1 MVTPAMKGA
10 KQRRRRRGS
19 CLKAAV
25 SITRAILQEGIV
37 LDPTQFLLARF
48 AESETSRHIS
58 ALTAIGE
65 DEDDDD
71 DEDDEEAEEDFFDTS
86 IETLTAR
93 TTTRLRAASDRHVA
107 LKAERDDLTERKTL
121 VEEELRAVEAESEG
135 VSKELEKLRERA
147 DRASRRAK
155 KDSIRRPKLEEVAN
169 LAAKEAAELL
179 AARDDAEKERNVQL
193 AAKARAESD
202 LKLLRIRVTTAEQEI
217 TERKLQLVNAQD
229 EAVGLRVQAKAA
241 EEMSG
246 RRIEIDL
253 PAAQVA
259 HNDLREERDTLK
271 SRVEFE
277 QRATIDAA
285 SDVEALER
293 ILFSTRGEV
302 ETQRV
307 QSVYAVDE
315 LSAADEA
322 TRNAT
327 AQCDRHEAAAA
338 FALAHQALESRD
350 AIHIEENLAKR
361 QLATTEQVHALE
373 RNAEE
378 LAIVLE
384 VVRARAREK
393 CLTAALAVDRA
404 CAVAQDRLGAEAAA
418 FDAAKASI
426 QIQSERAAHESTR
439 LDVEWQEKQV
449 LTESLETTIDRE
461 HRCAER
467 LRGRV
472 GSELVCQHDS
482 LEGPQSKLDD
492 ARSEAAH
499 MSTLSNH
506 ASVLLA
512 AAADR
517 LSAAEADADRCADA
531 ADAAY
536 CADLAI
542 IRHCDLTRDELVA
555 SSSGGAAV
563 KELAMQTNCHET
575 TLRDSLAT
583 LELRVFAAEE
593 DATHASSATTQVE
606 MELTETRAKHNFQC
620 GSYSGMGERAPL
632 ENPLVSSAKE
642 LAQDREEGLAAVT
655 KQLLDAQR
663 ACKLASV
670 KVARLNVE
678 RDRDAALR
686 AMSNAERT
694 RFQRAM
700 DALAMEQQTTLLASD
715 AIATVQLAAEDS
727 QARLDLQSEQGRDLD
742 GIQVMLYDEQLAAEA
757 ACAAQGYLVD
767 SLDQCVAPETAA
779 TASTVGQLGHA
790 MRITAD
796 ISGALRDARRQEAK
810 TRIERDEAVACVS
823 NKASRSAAT
832 SVKVRDVIAR
842 RALLNAELDVMRDSL
857 TIAQVKLGARDRRD
871 CENQWVKHLWQQAA
885 QLFEG
890 ENGLCNI
897 DQILPDSDLK
907 DEARNHHVLDDRRS
921 AASIENYDSEY
932 QREIPNIGAIHP
944 LSEALS
950 GVVRDAARNLRSEL
964 NNEENRRRKL
974 AIEVETLKQEALRR
988 RPLRTVLRRFEA
1000 NRNKALAELDLAVRH
1015 ASVAESSVVA
1025 LREEVSSC
1033 AENATSALSKTA
1045 VALGSAEVLRASLL
1059 VAHGQVE
1066 RAAAEAER
1074 MRAASLVTEDDAA
1087 QASTTLDQR
1096 RVLATHVASNRARGA
1111 VVRSSIETARMIVGK
1126 AAVGANAERDDLA
1139 HRAKQ
1144 ELEVRDVA
1152 GAVNETQSYLLESG
1166 RRERRD
1172 SLAKHVADLQ
1182 KLHML
1187 HVRADEETTTI
1198 RKAVTAAAR
1207 SARCHDTRLRDRLL
1221 LSACTSDSIVATAS
1235 THLRHDTNAA
1245 QIKAKHALESRKRLT
1260 EAIQQKKSTVET
1272 IVHLHAKVSA
1282 DVDITRAK
1290 LVSLRDELAI
1300 YQKLAIYQSKHHKI
1314 CTAGVSKH
1322 RPTVGDSTAN
1332 IGNASSWVELATED
1346 WDRAFIY
1353 NNSR

>member
-1 MVTPAMKGA
+1 M
-10 KQRRRRRGS
+10 
-19 CLKAAV
+19 
-25 SITRAILQEGIV
+25 
-37 LDPTQFLLARF
+37 
-48 AESETSRHIS
+48 
-58 ALTAIGE
+58 
-65 DEDDDD
+65 
-71 DEDDEEAEEDFFDTS
+71 
-86 IETLTAR
+86 
-93 TTTRLRAASDRHVA
+93 A

-259 HNDLREERDTLK
+259 HNDLREERDKLK

-384 VVRARAREK
+384 VVRTRAREK

-404 CAVAQDRLGAEAAA
+404 CAFAQDRLGAESAA

-517 LSAAEADADRCADA
+517 LSTAEADADRCADA

-542 IRHCDLTRDELVA
+542 VRHCDLTRDELVA

-655 KQLLDAQR
+655 KQLLDAER

-694 RFQRAM
+694 RLQRAM
-700 DALAMEQQTTLLASD
+700 DALAMEQLTMLLASD

-742 GIQVMLYDEQLAAEA
+742 NIQAMLYDEQLAAQA
-757 ACAAQGYLVD
+757 ACAAQGDLVN
-767 SLDQCVAPETAA
+767 SLDQCVAPEAAA
-779 TASTVGQLGHA
+779 TASIVGQLGHA
-790 MRITAD
+790 MRTTSD
-796 ISGALRDARRQEAK
+796 ISGALRDARREEAK
-810 TRIERDEAVACVS
+810 TRIERDEAVARVS

-857 TIAQVKLGARDRRD
+857 IIAQAKLGARDRRD
-871 CENQWVKHLWQQAA
+871 RENKWVTRLWQQAA

-907 DEARNHHVLDDRRS
+907 DEARTYHVLDDRRS

-932 QREIPNIGAIHP
+932 LREIPNFGASHQLP
-944 LSEALS
+944 EAMARI
-950 GVVRDAARNLRSEL
+950 VRGAACNLRAEL

-974 AIEVETLKQEALRR
+974 AIEVETLRQETLRR
-988 RPLRTVLRRFEA
+988 KQLRTALLRSEA
-1000 NRNKALAELDLAVRH
+1000 DRNMALADLD
-1015 ASVAESSVVA
+1015 VVIKHVSIVENCEAA
-1025 LREEVSSC
+1025 LREVVSSS
-1033 AENATSALSKTA
+1033 AEHATSALSKTA

-1059 VAHGQVE
+1059 AAHGQVE

-1074 MRAASLVTEDDAA
+1074 MRAASLATEDNAA
-1087 QASTTLDQR
+1087 QANTTLDQK
-1096 RVLATHVASNRARGA
+1096 RVLATHVASKEACGA
-1111 VVRSSIETARMIVGK
+1111 VVRSSIETARMIVSK
-1126 AAVGANAERDDLA
+1126 AAVGANAERDSLT
-1139 HRAKQ
+1139 HRAKK
-1144 ELEVRDVA
+1144 ELEARDKA
-1152 GAVNETQSYLLESG
+1152 GAVNVTHAYFLESI

-1172 SLAKHVADLQ
+1172 SLAKHVAALER
-1182 KLHML
+1182 LHIQ
-1187 HVRADEETTTI
+1187 HGCADEETTKV
-1198 RKAVTAAAR
+1198 REAVTEAAR
-1207 SARCHDTRLRDRLL
+1207 VARHHDTRFRDGLL
-1221 LSACTSDSIVATAS
+1221 LSACTSDSIVASTS
-1235 THLRHDTNAA
+1235 THLRHNTNAA
-1245 QIKAKHALESRKRLT
+1245 EIKAKQALKLRKRIT
-1260 EAIQQKKSTVET
+1260 EAIRQKKKSADTV
-1272 IVHLHAKVSA
+1272 VQLHAKFSA
-1282 DVDITRAK
+1282 DVDMMRAK
-1290 LVSLRDELAI
+1290 VIALRDELAV
-1300 YQKLAIYQSKHHKI
+1300 YQKLAVYHS
-1314 CTAGVSKH
+1314 GYLDL
-1322 RPTVGDSTAN
+1322 RNPTELSSQLG
-1332 IGNASSWVELATED
+1332 ASNR
-1346 WDRAFIY
+1346 RA
-1353 NNSR
+1353 

>member
-1 MVTPAMKGA
+1 M
-10 KQRRRRRGS
+10 
-19 CLKAAV
+19 
-25 SITRAILQEGIV
+25 
-37 LDPTQFLLARF
+37 
-48 AESETSRHIS
+48 
-58 ALTAIGE
+58 
-65 DEDDDD
+65 
-71 DEDDEEAEEDFFDTS
+71 
-86 IETLTAR
+86 
-93 TTTRLRAASDRHVA
+93 A

-169 LAAKEAAELL
+169 FAAKEAAELL

-259 HNDLREERDTLK
+259 HNDLREERDKLK

-384 VVRARAREK
+384 VVRTRAREK

-517 LSAAEADADRCADA
+517 LSTAEADADRCADA

-542 IRHCDLTRDELVA
+542 VRHCDLTRDELVA

>member
-1 MVTPAMKGA
+1 
-10 KQRRRRRGS
+10 
-19 CLKAAV
+19 
-25 SITRAILQEGIV
+25 
-37 LDPTQFLLARF
+37 
-48 AESETSRHIS
+48 
-58 ALTAIGE
+58 
-65 DEDDDD
+65 
-71 DEDDEEAEEDFFDTS
+71 
-86 IETLTAR
+86 
-93 TTTRLRAASDRHVA
+93 
-107 LKAERDDLTERKTL
+107 
-121 VEEELRAVEAESEG
+121 
-135 VSKELEKLRERA
+135 
-147 DRASRRAK
+147 
-155 KDSIRRPKLEEVAN
+155 
-169 LAAKEAAELL
+169 
-179 AARDDAEKERNVQL
+179 
-193 AAKARAESD
+193 
-202 LKLLRIRVTTAEQEI
+202 
-217 TERKLQLVNAQD
+217 
-229 EAVGLRVQAKAA
+229 
-241 EEMSG
+241 
-246 RRIEIDL
+246 
-253 PAAQVA
+253 
-259 HNDLREERDTLK
+259 
-271 SRVEFE
+271 
-277 QRATIDAA
+277 
-285 SDVEALER
+285 
-293 ILFSTRGEV
+293 
-302 ETQRV
+302 
-307 QSVYAVDE
+307 
-315 LSAADEA
+315 
-322 TRNAT
+322 
-327 AQCDRHEAAAA
+327 
-338 FALAHQALESRD
+338 
-350 AIHIEENLAKR
+350 
-361 QLATTEQVHALE
+361 
-373 RNAEE
+373 
-378 LAIVLE
+378 
-384 VVRARAREK
+384 
-393 CLTAALAVDRA
+393 
-404 CAVAQDRLGAEAAA
+404 
-418 FDAAKASI
+418 
-426 QIQSERAAHESTR
+426 
-439 LDVEWQEKQV
+439 
-449 LTESLETTIDRE
+449 
-461 HRCAER
+461 
-467 LRGRV
+467 
-472 GSELVCQHDS
+472 
-482 LEGPQSKLDD
+482 
-492 ARSEAAH
+492 
-499 MSTLSNH
+499 
-506 ASVLLA
+506 
-512 AAADR
+512 
-517 LSAAEADADRCADA
+517 
-531 ADAAY
+531 
-536 CADLAI
+536 
-542 IRHCDLTRDELVA
+542 
-555 SSSGGAAV
+555 
-563 KELAMQTNCHET
+563 
-575 TLRDSLAT
+575 
-583 LELRVFAAEE
+583 
-593 DATHASSATTQVE
+593 
-606 MELTETRAKHNFQC
+606 
-620 GSYSGMGERAPL
+620 
-632 ENPLVSSAKE
+632 
-642 LAQDREEGLAAVT
+642 
-655 KQLLDAQR
+655 
-663 ACKLASV
+663 
-670 KVARLNVE
+670 
-678 RDRDAALR
+678 
-686 AMSNAERT
+686 
-694 RFQRAM
+694 
-700 DALAMEQQTTLLASD
+700 
-715 AIATVQLAAEDS
+715 
-727 QARLDLQSEQGRDLD
+727 
-742 GIQVMLYDEQLAAEA
+742 
-757 ACAAQGYLVD
+757 
-767 SLDQCVAPETAA
+767 
-779 TASTVGQLGHA
+779 
-790 MRITAD
+790 
-796 ISGALRDARRQEAK
+796 
-810 TRIERDEAVACVS
+810 
-823 NKASRSAAT
+823 
-832 SVKVRDVIAR
+832 
-842 RALLNAELDVMRDSL
+842 L

-907 DEARNHHVLDDRRS
+907 DEARTHHVLDDRRS

-932 QREIPNIGAIHP
+932 QREIPNIGAIYP

-1033 AENATSALSKTA
+1033 AENATSALSNTA

>member
-1 MVTPAMKGA
+1 
-10 KQRRRRRGS
+10 
-19 CLKAAV
+19 
-25 SITRAILQEGIV
+25 
-37 LDPTQFLLARF
+37 
-48 AESETSRHIS
+48 
-58 ALTAIGE
+58 
-65 DEDDDD
+65 
-71 DEDDEEAEEDFFDTS
+71 
-86 IETLTAR
+86 
-93 TTTRLRAASDRHVA
+93 
-107 LKAERDDLTERKTL
+107 
-121 VEEELRAVEAESEG
+121 
-135 VSKELEKLRERA
+135 
-147 DRASRRAK
+147 
-155 KDSIRRPKLEEVAN
+155 
-169 LAAKEAAELL
+169 
-179 AARDDAEKERNVQL
+179 
-193 AAKARAESD
+193 
-202 LKLLRIRVTTAEQEI
+202 
-217 TERKLQLVNAQD
+217 
-229 EAVGLRVQAKAA
+229 
-241 EEMSG
+241 
-246 RRIEIDL
+246 
-253 PAAQVA
+253 
-259 HNDLREERDTLK
+259 
-271 SRVEFE
+271 
-277 QRATIDAA
+277 
-285 SDVEALER
+285 
-293 ILFSTRGEV
+293 
-302 ETQRV
+302 
-307 QSVYAVDE
+307 
-315 LSAADEA
+315 
-322 TRNAT
+322 
-327 AQCDRHEAAAA
+327 
-338 FALAHQALESRD
+338 
-350 AIHIEENLAKR
+350 
-361 QLATTEQVHALE
+361 
-373 RNAEE
+373 
-378 LAIVLE
+378 
-384 VVRARAREK
+384 
-393 CLTAALAVDRA
+393 
-404 CAVAQDRLGAEAAA
+404 
-418 FDAAKASI
+418 
-426 QIQSERAAHESTR
+426 
-439 LDVEWQEKQV
+439 
-449 LTESLETTIDRE
+449 
-461 HRCAER
+461 
-467 LRGRV
+467 
-472 GSELVCQHDS
+472 
-482 LEGPQSKLDD
+482 
-492 ARSEAAH
+492 
-499 MSTLSNH
+499 
-506 ASVLLA
+506 
-512 AAADR
+512 
-517 LSAAEADADRCADA
+517 
-531 ADAAY
+531 
-536 CADLAI
+536 
-542 IRHCDLTRDELVA
+542 
-555 SSSGGAAV
+555 
-563 KELAMQTNCHET
+563 MQTNCHET